1 MRASASRK
9 RLAALS
15 IVLAL
20 MASMLIPGT
29 AAAGPSGPIYFWA
42 NLGNPVKSPVRGL
55 HNPPVIRP
63 SSLLLFEDGSW
74 LIEKLHWTGW
84 GSPVAVAQGKSN
96 SDNDKPNVAKGKRII
111 TPAKVTLYKP
121 GVFEGRR
128 VYRCIRIKL
137 QPPAHYEASC
147 LERSGSTVGLGPPG
161 VGTPVGGEAAE
172 GAARRVDESL
182 PACTKRALTKGL
194 RNGGLRGYIPRDTFG
209 CAGNFAYA
217 GVIVDDNEV
226 TVLFRARGS
235 GWHPVDRGRY
245 CENGSVPKA
254 IYRLGCESN

>member
-1 MRASASRK
+1 MRLSLGI
-9 RLAALS
+9 RLPLS

-20 MASMLIPGT
+20 MASMLIPGS

-42 NLGNPVKSPVRGL
+42 DLGNPVKSPVRGF

-63 SSLLLFEDGSW
+63 SSLMLFEDGSW

-96 SDNDKPNVAKGKRII
+96 SDTDKPNVAEGRRII
-111 TPAKVTLYKP
+111 TPATVTLYDP

-128 VYRCIRIKL
+128 VYRCIRMKL

-147 LERSGSTVGLGPPG
+147 LERSGTTVVLGPPG
-161 VGTPVGGEAAE
+161 VGTPVGKSS
-172 GAARRVDESL
+172 V
-182 PACTKRALTKGL
+182 PPCTKRALTKGL

-226 TVLFRARGS
+226 TVLFRARGG
-235 GWHPVDRGRY
+235 GWQPVDRGRY